1 MSHFPRKSLKSV
13 LVLSATIAGFGLS
26 QLPHNADMAIAVDAP
41 AAATAFPLPST
52 VPNGTNLK
60 LGSSTS
66 MSILSQTLKK
76 QFEGKFAGTQVNVT
90 DATSEEAIKSL
101 ADDKVDIAAIG
112 RLLTD
117 AEKAQGLKPVVLTRE
132 KIAIIVGPENPFKG
146 TNLTFEQFAKI
157 FRGEITDWAE
167 VGGTPGP
174 IRFIDRPETSD
185 TRLSLGQYKVF
196 EGTPFQ
202 AGSTAKPVS
211 QDDTAAV
218 IQDLGKDGIS
228 YAIAGHVL
236 NNDKVAILPMHK
248 TLPDDPRYPYSQP
261 RTYVYKTAADGTVN
275 PAVQAFLGYASSPEG
290 ATALTAAQQL
300 EAAAAG
306 GVAVATA
313 ATLDAT
319 PTPIGAATVPAE
331 TPAVAMA
338 PVSTG
343 TTAASPNWW
352 WLLPIAAAGAGFL
365 WWLKGRNTAA
375 PIVAAPL
382 PTRGLAGVG
391 AGAIPKAP
399 EFTGTVPTVP
409 TVRPPAVGSGGGGI
423 GAGGIAAGLGAAA
436 AGAGLAGAAMAAKV
450 WKSKLTLTPRSAT
463 EADAAWTWDAGHRE
477 ALKQQ
482 GGRKSMLRL
491 YDVTDIDPDRQSP
504 HSVRQY
510 DCAETATNMRV
521 PITAGDRDYVAE
533 LGDVTDDGRWLKG
546 MRSNKVRIAA
556 VKPEVKLPEVKPA
569 EVKLPEVKPD
579 SNVNLRNIA
588 TAGAA
593 AVGVAAVGTAAVG
606 ANRAFTTPAGNRIGL
621 KGFGSRSVYASWD
634 VTESSKTAAKQQGGE
649 QMQLRLYDTTG
660 VNLDQQAA
668 NSVQTF
674 KCDEASHDKIMP
686 VPHPGRDYVAEL
698 GYAGNA
704 DRWVPIARSQPWRLL
719 HLPVAGAMGGAAVVA
734 AGAAAAIPKWGRG
747 MQEASL
753 TAKHPP
759 TQRYTIERQRNTL
772 VLDAEQ
778 QARLAQQTAATAT
791 LQPGHYTIRIKAGQF
806 SYRPLAIHPGE
817 PWVIIWLKGQLK
829 GDRTQTITRSTWLTL
844 NGVTDEYKFQV
855 LEPTTLHAFFVDT
868 NVVDNDGEI
877 TLAISQG

>member
-1 MSHFPRKSLKSV
+1 MSHFPRKSLKSA
-13 LVLSATIAGFGLS
+13 LILSATIAGFGLS
-26 QLPHNADMAIAVDAP
+26 QLPQKPDMAIAVEAAVEAP
-41 AAATAFPLPST
+41 AAAPAATAFPLPST
-52 VPNGTNLK
+52 VPSGTNLK
-60 LGSSTS
+60 LDSSSS
-66 MSILSQTLKK
+66 MNILSQTLKK
-76 QFEGKFAGTQVNVT
+76 QFEGKFTGTQVNVT
-90 DATSEEAIKSL
+90 EATSVEAVKALS
-101 ADDKVDIAAIG
+101 DGKVDIAAIG

-117 AEKAQGLKPVVLTRE
+117 SEKAQGLKPVVLTRE

-146 TNLTFEQFAKI
+146 TNLSFEQFAKI

-185 TRLSLGQYKVF
+185 TRLSLSQYKVF
-196 EGTPFQ
+196 EGVPFQ

-261 RTYVYKTAADGTVN
+261 RTYVYKAAADGTVS

-300 EAAAAG
+300 EAAAAT
-306 GVAVATA
+306 GVAAPLSA
-313 ATLDAT
+313 S
-319 PTPIGAATVPAE
+319 PKPIGAATVPTAE
-331 TPAVAMA
+331 APVAMA
-338 PVSTG
+338 PVSG
-343 TTAASPNWW
+343 ATTAASPNWW

-365 WWLKGRNTAA
+365 WWLKGRNAAA

-382 PTRGLAGVG
+382 PARDLAGVG

-399 EFTGTVPTVP
+399 EFTGTVAAAPPAP
-409 TVRPPAVGSGGGGI
+409 TVRPPAVGTGGGGI

-436 AGAGLAGAAMAAKV
+436 AGAGLAGAAAMAAKV

-463 EADAAWTWDAGHRE
+463 EADAAWTWDAGHRD

-533 LGDVTDDGRWLKG
+533 LGYVTDDGRWLKG

-556 VKPEVKLPEVKPA
+556 VKPEVK
-569 EVKLPEVKPD
+569 PD
-579 SNVNLRNIA
+579 SNANLSNVAAAGAAVVGA
-588 TAGAA
+588 TAVGAA
-593 AVGVAAVGTAAVG
+593 AVGAS
-606 ANRAFTTPAGNRIGL
+606 RAFNRPVGNRIGL
-621 KGFGSRSVYASWD
+621 KGFGSRSVYAAWD
-634 VTESSKTAAKQQGGE
+634 VTESSKKAAKQQGGE
-649 QMQLRLYDTTG
+649 HMQLRLYDTTG

-719 HLPVAGAMGGAAVVA
+719 HLPVAGAIGGAAVV

-753 TAKHPP
+753 TAKHPV

-778 QARLAQQTAATAT
+778 QARLAQQTASTAT

-806 SYRPLAIHPGE
+806 SYRPLAVHPGE

-829 GDRTQTITRSTWLTL
+829 GDRAQTIVRSTWLTL

-877 TLAISQG
+877 TLAITQA